1 MHNSEHQES
10 GKTTPSSGKRR
21 LLLAALTFAVIAAG
35 FLTYQPAGNSL
46 RSLAALFSG
55 SACDEGRDDCSA
67 DADQVSGSS
76 ASDASPSPGKG
87 FRSRHS
93 APARVLLDDSSA
105 TRPLRPGYTIAEL
118 CVAGLDDQ
126 PYRCQTGRYDG
137 EFTAAEPTKAAS
149 RQRSSVSASGHKIS
163 GRVMTAEG
171 VGIDGVAIV
180 AAPERLEGQSV
191 PDSGTL
197 RFWTVTNSL
206 GAYSLDELPDGEYT
220 IRSQAHGP
228 FPSARITARAGV
240 DYADLVISPDLAAVA
255 EGRVLGDDGQPLEGV
270 TVLPVLPGQPSVL
283 TGDDGRFRLPVR
295 VKPTVSS
302 VALRFQRPGYHEQTD
317 RFEIPRDGDSSRTAL
332 NVVLRP
338 VDAWTSLKGR
348 VTSESG
354 EALAGRMVELRP
366 KAAPRSYKTTTD
378 HRGQYAFPAVEAP
391 ADYQLI
397 VFGGSG
403 HQDHQQPLRLT
414 ADTGTLDVVTE
425 AYEFGEVTGQLVNLD
440 GEPVPDFA
448 LLLRNAGSRSPNTL
462 VSTDRAGNFRIP
474 EVPVGRFVVASQST
488 PSILV
493 EGLELKAGERLH
505 LPLVL
510 DWGQHEIRGV
520 VVDAAGNPVP
530 ASRIVLQ
537 WSHESD
543 GITTRTTRRT
553 AADTQGQFAFSQLG
567 PGTHSL
573 HIDRAGLPAVVIDH
587 DVSRQGQNL
596 TVRLN

>member
-1 MHNSEHQES
+1 MEHSEHQES
-10 GKTTPSSGKRR
+10 GKTVPKSRKR
-21 LLLAALTFAVIAAG
+21 LALLAALTFAAISAG
-35 FLTYQPAGNSL
+35 YLAYEPAGNSL
-46 RSLAALFSG
+46 RSLAAVFTG
-55 SACDEGRDDCSA
+55 SASGDGPQSP
-67 DADQVSGSS
+67 GSS
-76 ASDASPSPGKG
+76 AKEESTTPGKA

-93 APARVLLDDSSA
+93 APARVLTDDSSVA
-105 TRPLRPGYTIAEL
+105 RTLRPGYTIAEL
-118 CVAGLDDQ
+118 CMAGLDTQ

-137 EFTAAEPTKAAS
+137 KFTTAAPEQAES
-149 RQRSSVSASGHKIS
+149 RQRSSVSAAGHSIS
-163 GRVMTAEG
+163 GRIMTTEG
-171 VGIDGVAIV
+171 VGIEGVAIV
-180 AAPERLEGQSV
+180 AAPERLAGQTG

-228 FPSARITARAGV
+228 YPSARTTARAGV
-240 DYADLVISPDLAAVA
+240 DYADLVISPELAAIA
-255 EGRVLGDDGQPLEGV
+255 EGRVTGDDGQPLEGV
-270 TVLPVLPGQPSVL
+270 TVLPVLPGQRSVL

-317 RFEIPRDGDSSRTAL
+317 QFEIPRDGASSRPAL
-332 NVVLRP
+332 KVVLSA

-354 EALAGRMVELRP
+354 EPLAGRTVELRP

-378 HRGQYAFPAVEAP
+378 HRGAYAFPAVEAP
-391 ADYQLI
+391 ADYQLV

-403 HQDHQQPLRLT
+403 HKDHQQALRLT
-414 ADTGTLDVVTE
+414 ADTGAIDVVAE
-425 AYEFGEVTGQLVNLD
+425 AYEFGAVTGQLVNLN

-448 LLLRNAGSRSPNTL
+448 LLLRNTGSRRPNTL
-462 VSTDRAGNFRIP
+462 VSTDRDGNFSIP
-474 EVPVGRFVVASQST
+474 EVPAGRFVVASQST

-493 EGLELKAGERLH
+493 EGLDIKPGERLH

-573 HIDRAGLPAVVIDH
+573 HIDRAGLPAFVIDH
-587 DVSRQGQNL
+587 DVSRQGHNL